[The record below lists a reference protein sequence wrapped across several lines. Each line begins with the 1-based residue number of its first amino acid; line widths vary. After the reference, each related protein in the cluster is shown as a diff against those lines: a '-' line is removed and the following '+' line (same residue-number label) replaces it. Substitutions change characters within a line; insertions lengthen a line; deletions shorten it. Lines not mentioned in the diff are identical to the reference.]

1 HPDPIHVTAH
11 FLYSPSAT
19 SFEGHIRLVKKGKN
33 FTNMEADLVQDNI
46 TKISSHLIFGVL
58 ELPPTNFNY
67 ISVLPPS
74 PYARRLPLYH
84 HPATAPRASFPSL
97 MKFHSRLDLS
107 FKPEIVAR
115 NEPGSLH
122 RTNAETVGGGGVE
135 TGFWRG
141 FSKHRSEEDNRKHQ
155 GGPEVLSVSNL
166 PLFCRSWFPTMTMS
180 IENKFAIPKSSKRTT
195 TIHSNCTVG
204 VFSSTNFLHG
214 TMGRHSLYTELWT
227 APCHIGEDVRVNK
240 GWRDDQV
247 CLAVSMQMVLVV
259 PMERNLTKGKE
270 KGKL

>member
-1 HPDPIHVTAH
+1 MLLPLFADV
-11 FLYSPSAT
+11 SPSA
-19 SFEGHIRLVKKGKN
+19 
-33 FTNMEADLVQDNI
+33 
-46 TKISSHLIFGVL
+46 VL
-58 ELPPTNFNY
+58 LLPKEY
-67 ISVLPPS
+67 
-74 PYARRLPLYH
+74 
-84 HPATAPRASFPSL
+84 
-97 MKFHSRLDLS
+97 
-107 FKPEIVAR
+107 R
-115 NEPGSLH
+115 NGL
-122 RTNAETVGGGGVE
+122 GI
-135 TGFWRG
+135 
-141 FSKHRSEEDNRKHQ
+141 
-155 GGPEVLSVSNL
+155 
-166 PLFCRSWFPTMTMS
+166 SWFPTMTMS
-180 IENKFAIPKSSKRTT
+180 IEYKFTIPKSSKRTT